1 MVTRLTVGDNFVTYT
16 NVESLYTTFETNII
30 SYINY
35 ISLKKKTKH
44 NIVNQL
50 YSNRKQKQKLFM
62 EANILYIYLTHYILH
77 SKSTNICLLSQGPLK
92 TINNR
97 PLQISLDS
105 SGFYF
110 KVLSIIKWK

>member
-77 SKSTNICLLSQGPLK
+77 SKSTNICSPLF
-92 TINNR
+92 
-97 PLQISLDS
+97 L
-105 SGFYF
+105 FYH
-110 KVLSIIKWK
+110 KDL